1 MAKTTF
7 TTMSSSE
14 IIRAR
19 FAPSPTGYLHIGG
32 ARTCLFSWLFT
43 RKEGGKFILRIEDTD
58 LERSKKEY
66 LEEILE
72 SIKWL
77 GLDWDEIYY
86 QSERFDLYRE
96 YAQKLIAENKAYQ
109 KDNAVFF
116 KYNFESIEIDDL
128 IRGKIVFTELP
139 KSEEVLI
146 KSDGS
151 PTYNFSCVIDDSLM
165 GINYVIRGEDHISN
179 TPKQILMYEAL
190 GFKRPKFAHV
200 PLILSPK
207 GGRLSKRFGAT
218 SIREYKELGY
228 LPEALVNYLLLLG
241 WSPGKNKEIVSLKEA
256 KDIFDI
262 REVNKTGAVFSLEKL
277 NWVNTEYIRGKSL
290 EEFTRIFKDYL
301 AKDNPLVGNL
311 EDDYLQKIAGLF
323 KNRISNFSDLISWT
337 QFCFHDNINYN
348 EEAKVILQRNLA
360 KEISSLNEKLSELK
374 SFDKETI
381 EKNFRLVADN
391 LGLKARDLVH
401 PVRIALTGEK
411 IGPGLFEVMEVLGK
425 ERVLKR
431 LNNLIKFWIGGDK

>member
-1 MAKTTF
+1 
-7 TTMSSSE
+7 MSDSE

-32 ARTCLFSWLFT
+32 ARTCLFNWLFI
-43 RKEGGKFILRIEDTD
+43 RKEGGEFILRIEDTD

-66 LEEILE
+66 LDEILE
-72 SIKWL
+72 SIKYL
-77 GLDWDEIYY
+77 GMDWDKIYY
-86 QSERFDLYRE
+86 QSQRFDLYRE
-96 YAQKLIAENKAYQ
+96 YAQKLIDKNKAYR

-116 KYNFESIEIDDL
+116 KYDFKSIEVDDL
-128 IRGKIVFTELP
+128 IRGKIIFTELP

-151 PTYNFSCVIDDSLM
+151 PTYNFSCVIDDFLM
-165 GINYVIRGEDHISN
+165 DIDCVIRGEDHISN

-190 GFKRPKFAHV
+190 NFKKPKFAHV

-218 SIREYKELGY
+218 SIREYKEMGY
-228 LPEALVNYLLLLG
+228 LPEALANYLLLLG
-241 WSPGKNKEIVSLKEA
+241 WSPGKNKEIISLKEA

-262 REVNKTGAVFSLEKL
+262 RKVNKTGAIFSLDKL
-277 NWVNTEYIRGKSL
+277 NWVNTEYIRGKNI
-290 EEFTRIFKDYL
+290 EEFTKIFKDYL
-301 AKDNPLVGNL
+301 IKDNPLAESL
-311 EDDYLQKIAGLF
+311 ENDYLQKVAGLF
-323 KNRISNFSDLISWT
+323 KNRISRFSDLISWT
-337 QFCFHDNINYN
+337 RFYFHDNINYN
-348 EEAKVILQRNLA
+348 EEAKVILQKNLS
-360 KEISSLNEKLSELK
+360 KEIVSLSENLSALE

-381 EKNFRLVADN
+381 EKKFRLTADD

-411 IGPGLFEVMEVLGK
+411 IGPGLFEIMEVLGK

-431 LNNLIKFWIGGDK
+431 LNNLIEFWTGGDK

>member
-1 MAKTTF
+1 
-7 TTMSSSE
+7 MSSSE